1 MPHLAGRVL
10 GVPLAISRLKLDAI
24 LAVIGP
30 RFGLRSDSPFPFLD
44 PQGQGSEDE
53 PEAPVGIAVV
63 SVHGTLVARSMGL
76 DALSGLRSYRS
87 IAADLDAALADG
99 NVDGILLEIDS
110 GGGEVAG
117 LFDLCDRVM
126 SARARKPV
134 FAVADES
141 AFSAAYALAACAD
154 RVFVPVTGGV
164 GSVGVVALHVDESQ
178 ADRQDGLAF
187 TYVFAG
193 QKKVDGNPHQPL
205 SDRARSDLQ
214 AEVDRC
220 YGLFVDHVARARELE
235 AEAVRATEAGLFF
248 GEQAVE
254 AGLADEVGGR
264 DEALAALATEVQA
277 RRKKTKQ
284 EARQARLAGFRRT
297 A

>member
-10 GVPLAISRLKLDAI
+10 GVPLAISRGKLDAI
-24 LAVIGP
+24 LAVLGP
-30 RFGLRSDSPFPFLD
+30 RLGLRGESPFPFLD
-44 PQGQGSEDE
+44 SEDE
-53 PEAPVGIAVV
+53 EQEPEDPCGISIVP
-63 SVHGTLVARSMGL
+63 VHGTLVARSMGV

-87 IAADLDAALADG
+87 IAADLDEALANE
-99 NVDGILLEIDS
+99 NVHGILLEIDS
-110 GGGEVAG
+110 GGGEVSG

-126 SARARKPV
+126 SASARKPV

-154 RVFVPVTGGV
+154 RVFVPRTGGL

-193 QKKVDGNPHQPL
+193 EKKVDGNPHQPL
-205 SDRARSDLQ
+205 SDRARADLQ
-214 AEVDRC
+214 GEVDRC
-220 YGLFVDHVARARELE
+220 YGMFVEHVAECRDLDP
-235 AEAVRATEAGLFF
+235 EAVRATEAGLFF
-248 GEQAVE
+248 GERAVE
-254 AGLADEVGGR
+254 AGLADEIGGR
-264 DEALAALATEVQA
+264 DEALAALASEIQA
-277 RRKKTKQ
+277 RRKKSKD